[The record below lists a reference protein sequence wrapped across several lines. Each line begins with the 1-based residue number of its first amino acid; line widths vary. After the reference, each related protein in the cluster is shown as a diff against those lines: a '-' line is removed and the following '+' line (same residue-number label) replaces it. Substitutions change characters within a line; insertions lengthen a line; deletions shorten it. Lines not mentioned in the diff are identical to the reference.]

1 MFTHKFMLM
10 HKFVFAIGL
19 ATAGSNAAFALED
32 SPNLG
37 QAATQADIA
46 AWDISIA
53 PDGTGLPPGN
63 GTAKQGEALFKEKCV
78 TCHGEK
84 GVGTKT
90 AVPLAGGFGTLTGDA
105 PLKTV
110 GSYWPYATTLF
121 DFVRRGMPLTQPESL
136 TNEEVYALSAYILN
150 LNGVIGAKDV
160 MNAKTLPKVKMPN
173 REKFFSVYPNSRP

>member
-1 MFTHKFMLM
+1 MSTHKMVLAV
-10 HKFVFAIGL
+10 VFA
-19 ATAGSNAAFALED
+19 TVGSCAAFGVEE

-37 QAATQADIA
+37 RVLTEAEIA

-53 PDGTGLPPGN
+53 PDGTGLPPGM
-63 GTAKQGEALFKEKCV
+63 GTPKRGEVLFAEKCAV
-78 TCHGEK
+78 CHGEK
-84 GVGTKT
+84 GVGTKN
-90 AVPLAGGFGTLTGDA
+90 AVPLAGGFGTLTGED

-136 TNEEVYALSAYILN
+136 TNDEVYALSAYILN
-150 LNGVIGAKDV
+150 LNGVIGGKDV

-173 REKFFSVYPNSRP
+173 RDKFFSVYPNSRP